1 EFLQMRHVANNYA
14 AGQLRDE
21 SQQLKSG
28 DFTNY
33 TGASAIFR
41 YAEAPIAR
49 YRFLRPARGKNQFPQ
64 LRPECGGRPIQF
76 PPELCMHALSGA
88 RPQQHGLSSP
98 SNENA
103 YEYRR

>member
-1 EFLQMRHVANNYA
+1 MSFGIAARNRVRQYSCAHSNSVWFRCWNRGIDTVEFLQMRHVANNYA

-49 YRFLRPARGKNQFPQ
+49 YRFLRPARGKSQFPQ
-64 LRPECGGRPIQF
+64 
-76 PPELCMHALSGA
+76 H
-88 RPQQHGLSSP
+88 
-98 SNENA
+98 
-103 YEYRR
+103 